1 MRQVTLLLIFGYV
14 KEFTSWEE
22 SYSAH
27 TPGLAMV
34 QENGAGWVDGYLYL
48 VLHNVF

>member
-1 MRQVTLLLIFGYV
+1 MRQVKLLLIFGYV

-22 SYSAH
+22 SYLAH

-34 QENGAGWVDGYLYL
+34 HQHGA
-48 VLHNVF
+48 